1 MVLVVANFA
10 KVGAFSKDSKVVYY
24 VYKGEKKERNKM
36 HKVSIHYQA
45 KKSDIAG
52 KRADGSPDG
61 KQSPPPIDTG
71 VTSAL
76 SAFWGLA
83 VLLVCIQA
91 CLVQVVFGQYL
102 GGVGCG
108 CGAPALAPA
117 PALLAPAAPCGGA
130 LGLGALG
137 LGAIGSA
144 YGGALAPAAAYG
156 GAAYGG
162 AGEGNV
168 AVLGELPVSGTTAIG
183 GQVPIMGAVSF
194 GGAVPAAGALIPE
207 PIAGSPIITEIVPS
221 LQFGDIT
228 VSGDLPIGGSIKVK
242 GVFPVYGTVTLD
254 GALPSS
260 GTAVV
265 NTGCG
270 VVVVS
275 NPKTQRRLQVRCRP
289 FGVRNLRVVGES
301 KIEKIRK
308 LDNWAS
314 GNVTHITKHNTNVV
328 SLVANANAGQ
338 EVSGS
343 IPGLDKVLLGF
354 FRFFKNF
361 SVVARNLE
369 LCPVYEMENKEESA
383 IECDEDFN
391 KEETVNVI
399 DEREEK
405 EEVPFSIP
413 IIDYESIVDER
424 LRGIKEIIDDRN
436 YMLNENEIECRQEEN
451 DMNKNRTADISN
463 IVNKISSALNKLK
476 EQNRPQPETE
486 TPNLIPI
493 FRSQEN
499 TNNVNTLKQSNS
511 RQAEMNPVS
520 NFPAFTIPC
529 QRASDILAETATFP
543 LPKDVLCDNPS
554 ANLKAIAKNT
564 KLNLDN
570 LPFKNIVPDSITCV
584 DSEDSLAV
592 LFKPKAISLMQV
604 YGNLLKKITIT
615 VLVPYY
621 ICDDGVLSCLA
632 LVQAIRVRGTGMP
645 SPPSANQSVAKEEAE
660 RVNERTTSRTA
671 TKGSLPPDQNQTC
684 RDLASDDNGEQN
696 KLKGLTEPDIN
707 KIVTYAYT

>member
-1 MVLVVANFA
+1 MKSLVYADGIGRTSKFFSETYFKIVTKKDWQISPKLAHLVRILKWYTTYI
-10 KVGAFSKDSKVVYY
+10 KVKR
-24 VYKGEKKERNKM
+24 KKETKCIR
-36 HKVSIHYQA
+36 
-45 KKSDIAG
+45 
-52 KRADGSPDG
+52 
-61 KQSPPPIDTG
+61 
-71 VTSAL
+71 
-76 SAFWGLA
+76 LA

-194 GGAVPAAGALIPE
+194 GGAVPAAGAGPMNPCNQLIPE

-270 VVVVS
+270 VGGKQS
-275 NPKTQRRLQVRCRP
+275 ENPEAFTM
-289 FGVRNLRVVGES
+289 
-301 KIEKIRK
+301 
-308 LDNWAS
+308 
-314 GNVTHITKHNTNVV
+314 
-328 SLVANANAGQ
+328 VANANAGQ

-592 LFKPKAISLMQV
+592 LFKPKAISLMQ
-604 YGNLLKKITIT
+604 
-615 VLVPYY
+615 

-684 RDLASDDNGEQN
+684 
-696 KLKGLTEPDIN
+696 
-707 KIVTYAYT
+707 